1 MSIYYFAIDYNAR
14 KQIWSP
20 KDYSIKM
27 PGIFAPENPFPNIV
41 MMMNVKYFHEF
52 IIVTD
57 VSTDSKHE
65 FEDISE
71 EAYKKYKQL
80 FDIEDHV

>member
-1 MSIYYFAIDYNAR
+1 MSIYYFAVDYNAR

-41 MMMNVKYFHEF
+41 MMMNVKYFYEF

-57 VSTDSKHE
+57 VSTDSE
-65 FEDISE
+65 QFENISE

-80 FDIEDHV
+80 FNIEDHV

>member
-1 MSIYYFAIDYNAR
+1 MSIYYFAVDYNAR

-20 KDYSIKM
+20 KDYSIEM

-41 MMMNVKYFHEF
+41 MMMNVKYFYEF

-57 VSTDSKHE
+57 VSTDSE
-65 FEDISE
+65 QFENISE

-80 FDIEDHV
+80 FNIEDHV